1 MKNIKILKENN
12 QSLWIDFISRDLIE
26 SGKLE
31 TLVNERGV
39 TGLTSNPSIFE
50 KAISDNNDYDES
62 IIKLLKSNS
71 NISSSEIF
79 EELSIYD
86 IKKAAELL
94 LNTYENTNCLDG
106 YVSIE
111 VSPKL
116 AYKSKETIDQAIH
129 LNKKIDMPNV
139 MIKVPATDEGIEA
152 IKILTKMGL
161 NINATLM
168 FNQRH
173 YNNVSNAFLEGTKNY
188 SQPRLPFSV
197 ASFFVSRVDTEID
210 NLLEAKDK
218 NHKLLG
224 KIAIANSRLAYITFL
239 KKFPN
244 QNKKPLQKPLWGST
258 STKNPNY
265 SNSLYID
272 KLIAPNTV
280 NTVPLEAIEKFAQNG
295 NPENYN
301 GWNENNI
308 LSKLSDLNEIGI
320 DLNQITEKLQ
330 KSGVK
335 LFADSFDNLLNAIES
350 KIDNIK
356 NSSHIK

>member
-1 MKNIKILKENN
+1 MKNIKTLQENK
-12 QSLWIDFISRDLIE
+12 QSLWIDFISRSLLN

-31 TLVNERGV
+31 TLIKKSGI

-50 KAISDNNDYDES
+50 KAISDSNDYDDD
-62 IIKLLKSNS
+62 ILKLLKSNS
-71 NISSSEIF
+71 RISSYEIF
-79 EELSIYD
+79 EELSICD

-94 LNTYENTNCLDG
+94 LNTYENTNHLDG
-106 YVSIE
+106 YASIE

-116 AYKSKETIDQAIH
+116 AYKTKETIDQALH
-129 LNKKIDMPNV
+129 LNKKINMPNI

-152 IKILTKMGL
+152 IKTLTKMGL

-173 YNNVSNAFLEGTKNY
+173 YDNVSNAFLEGTANY
-188 SQPRLPFSV
+188 SQKLLPFSV
-197 ASFFVSRVDTEID
+197 ASFFVSRVDTKID
-210 NLLEAKDK
+210 NLLETKDK

-280 NTVPLEAIEKFAQNG
+280 NTVPLETIEKFAKTG

-301 GWNENNI
+301 GWDENKI
-308 LSKLSDLNEIGI
+308 LSELSTLNEIGI
-320 DLNQITEKLQ
+320 DLSKITENLQ
-330 KSGVK
+330 VNGVK
-335 LFADSFDNLLNAIES
+335 LFEDSFDNLLNAIAS
-350 KIDNIK
+350 KINKIQTQA
-356 NSSHIK
+356 I

>member
-1 MKNIKILKENN
+1 MKNIKTLQENK
-12 QSLWIDFISRDLIE
+12 QSLWIDFISRSLLN

-31 TLVNERGV
+31 TLIKKSGI

-50 KAISDNNDYDES
+50 KAISDSNDYDDD
-62 IIKLLKSNS
+62 ILKLLKSNS
-71 NISSSEIF
+71 RISSYEIF

-94 LNTYENTNCLDG
+94 LNTYENSNHLDG
-106 YVSIE
+106 YASIE

-116 AYKSKETIDQAIH
+116 AYKTKETIDQALH
-129 LNKKIDMPNV
+129 LNKKINMPNI

-173 YNNVSNAFLEGTKNY
+173 YDNVSNAFLEGTANY
-188 SQPRLPFSV
+188 SQKLLPFSV
-197 ASFFVSRVDTEID
+197 ASFFVSRVDTKID
-210 NLLEAKDK
+210 NLLETKDK

-280 NTVPLEAIEKFAQNG
+280 NTVPLETIEKFAKTG

-301 GWNENNI
+301 GWDENKI
-308 LSKLSDLNEIGI
+308 LSELSTLNEIGI
-320 DLNQITEKLQ
+320 DLSKITENLQ
-330 KSGVK
+330 VNGVK
-335 LFADSFDNLLNAIES
+335 LFEDSFDNLLNAIES
-350 KIDNIK
+350 KINKIQTQA
-356 NSSHIK
+356 I

>member
-1 MKNIKILKENN
+1 MKNIKTLQENK
-12 QSLWIDFISRDLIE
+12 QSLWIDFISRSLLN

-31 TLVNERGV
+31 TLIKKSGI

-50 KAISDNNDYDES
+50 KAISDSNDYDDD
-62 IIKLLKSNS
+62 ILKLLKSNS
-71 NISSSEIF
+71 RISSYEIF

-94 LNTYENTNCLDG
+94 LNTYENTNHLDG
-106 YVSIE
+106 YASIE

-116 AYKSKETIDQAIH
+116 AYKTKETIDQALH
-129 LNKKIDMPNV
+129 LNKKINMPNI

-173 YNNVSNAFLEGTKNY
+173 YDNVSNAFLEGTANY
-188 SQPRLPFSV
+188 SQKLLPFSV
-197 ASFFVSRVDTEID
+197 ASFFVSRVDTKID
-210 NLLEAKDK
+210 NLLETKDK

-280 NTVPLEAIEKFAQNG
+280 NTVPLETIEKFAKTG

-301 GWNENNI
+301 GWNENKI
-308 LSKLSDLNEIGI
+308 LSELSTLNEIGI
-320 DLNQITEKLQ
+320 DLSKITENLQ
-330 KSGVK
+330 VNGVK
-335 LFADSFDNLLNAIES
+335 LFEDSFDNLLNAIAS
-350 KIDNIK
+350 KINKIQTQA
-356 NSSHIK
+356 I

>member
-1 MKNIKILKENN
+1 MKNIKTLQENK
-12 QSLWIDFISRDLIE
+12 QSLWIDFISRSLLN

-31 TLVNERGV
+31 TLIKKSGI

-50 KAISDNNDYDES
+50 KAISDSNDYDDD
-62 IIKLLKSNS
+62 ILKLLKSNS
-71 NISSSEIF
+71 RISSYEIF

-94 LNTYENTNCLDG
+94 LNTYENTNHLDG
-106 YVSIE
+106 YASIE

-116 AYKSKETIDQAIH
+116 AYKTKETIDQALH
-129 LNKKIDMPNV
+129 LNKKINMPNI
-139 MIKVPATDEGIEA
+139 MIKVPATDEGVEA

-173 YNNVSNAFLEGTKNY
+173 YDNVSNAFLEGTANY
-188 SQPRLPFSV
+188 SQKLLPFSV
-197 ASFFVSRVDTEID
+197 ASFFVSRVDTKID
-210 NLLEAKDK
+210 NLLETKDK

-280 NTVPLEAIEKFAQNG
+280 NTVPLETIEKFAKTG

-301 GWNENNI
+301 GWDENKI
-308 LSKLSDLNEIGI
+308 LSELSTLNEIGI
-320 DLNQITEKLQ
+320 DLSKITENLQ
-330 KSGVK
+330 VDGVK
-335 LFADSFDNLLNAIES
+335 LFEDSFDNLLNAIAS
-350 KIDNIK
+350 KINKIQTQA
-356 NSSHIK
+356 I

>member
-1 MKNIKILKENN
+1 MKNIKTLQENK
-12 QSLWIDFISRDLIE
+12 QSLWIDFISRSLLN

-31 TLVNERGV
+31 TLIKKSGI

-50 KAISDNNDYDES
+50 KAISDSNDYDDD
-62 IIKLLKSNS
+62 IRKLLKSNS
-71 NISSSEIF
+71 RVSSYEIF

-94 LNTYENTNCLDG
+94 LNTYENTNHLDG
-106 YVSIE
+106 YASIE

-116 AYKSKETIDQAIH
+116 AYKTKETIDQALH
-129 LNKKIDMPNV
+129 LNKKINMPNI

-173 YNNVSNAFLEGTKNY
+173 YDNVSNAFLEGTANY
-188 SQPRLPFSV
+188 SQKLLPFSV
-197 ASFFVSRVDTEID
+197 ASFFVSRVDTKID
-210 NLLEAKDK
+210 NLLETKDK

-280 NTVPLEAIEKFAQNG
+280 NTVPLETIEKFAKTG

-301 GWNENNI
+301 GWNENKI
-308 LSKLSDLNEIGI
+308 LSELSTLNEIGI
-320 DLNQITEKLQ
+320 DLSKITENYK
-330 KSGVK
+330 
-335 LFADSFDNLLNAIES
+335 
-350 KIDNIK
+350 
-356 NSSHIK
+356 

>member
-1 MKNIKILKENN
+1 MKNIKTLQENK
-12 QSLWIDFISRDLIE
+12 QSLWIDFISRSLLN

-31 TLVNERGV
+31 TLIKKSGI

-50 KAISDNNDYDES
+50 KAISDSNDYDDD
-62 IIKLLKSNS
+62 ILKLLKSNS
-71 NISSSEIF
+71 RISSYEIF

-94 LNTYENTNCLDG
+94 LNTYENTNHLDG
-106 YVSIE
+106 YASIE

-116 AYKSKETIDQAIH
+116 AYKTKETIDQALH
-129 LNKKIDMPNV
+129 LNKKINMPNI
-139 MIKVPATDEGIEA
+139 MIKVPATDEGVEA
-152 IKILTKMGL
+152 IKVLTKMGL

-173 YNNVSNAFLEGTKNY
+173 YDNVSNAFLEGTANY
-188 SQPRLPFSV
+188 SQKLLPFSV
-197 ASFFVSRVDTEID
+197 ASFFVSRVDTKID
-210 NLLEAKDK
+210 NLLETKDK

-280 NTVPLEAIEKFAQNG
+280 NTVPLETIEKFAKTG

-301 GWNENNI
+301 GWDENKI
-308 LSKLSDLNEIGI
+308 LSELSTLNEIGI
-320 DLNQITEKLQ
+320 DLSKITENLQ
-330 KSGVK
+330 VNGVK
-335 LFADSFDNLLNAIES
+335 LFEDSFDNLLNAIES
-350 KIDNIK
+350 KINKIQTQA
-356 NSSHIK
+356 I

>member
-1 MKNIKILKENN
+1 MKNIKTLQENK
-12 QSLWIDFISRDLIE
+12 QSLWIDFISRSLLN

-31 TLVNERGV
+31 TLIKKSGI

-50 KAISDNNDYDES
+50 KAISDSNDYDDD
-62 IIKLLKSNS
+62 ILKLLKSNS
-71 NISSSEIF
+71 RISSYEIF

-94 LNTYENTNCLDG
+94 LNTYENTNHLDG
-106 YVSIE
+106 YASIE

-116 AYKSKETIDQAIH
+116 AYKTKETIDQALH
-129 LNKKIDMPNV
+129 LNKKINMPNI
-139 MIKVPATDEGIEA
+139 MIKVPATDEGVEA

-173 YNNVSNAFLEGTKNY
+173 YDNVSNAFLEGTANY
-188 SQPRLPFSV
+188 SQKLLPFSV

-210 NLLEAKDK
+210 NLLESKDE
-218 NHKLLG
+218 NHNLLG

-280 NTVPLEAIEKFAQNG
+280 NTVPLETIEKFAKTG

-301 GWNENNI
+301 GWDENKI
-308 LSKLSDLNEIGI
+308 LSELSTLNEIGI
-320 DLNQITEKLQ
+320 DLSKITENLQ
-330 KSGVK
+330 VNGVK
-335 LFADSFDNLLNAIES
+335 LFEDSFDNLLNAIAS
-350 KIDNIK
+350 KINKIQTQA
-356 NSSHIK
+356 I

>member
-1 MKNIKILKENN
+1 MKNIKTLQENK
-12 QSLWIDFISRDLIE
+12 QSLWIDFISRNLLN

-31 TLVNERGV
+31 TLIKKSGI

-50 KAISDNNDYDES
+50 KAISDSNDYDDD
-62 IIKLLKSNS
+62 ILKLLKSNS
-71 NISSSEIF
+71 RISSYEIF

-94 LNTYENTNCLDG
+94 LNTYENTNHLDG
-106 YVSIE
+106 YASIE

-116 AYKSKETIDQAIH
+116 AYKTKETIDQALH
-129 LNKKIDMPNV
+129 LNKKINMPNI

-173 YNNVSNAFLEGTKNY
+173 YDNVSNAFLEGTANY
-188 SQPRLPFSV
+188 SQKLLPFSV
-197 ASFFVSRVDTEID
+197 ASFFVSRVDTKID
-210 NLLEAKDK
+210 NLLETKDK

-280 NTVPLEAIEKFAQNG
+280 NTVPLETIEKFAKTG

-301 GWNENNI
+301 GWNENKI
-308 LSKLSDLNEIGI
+308 LSELSTLNEIGI
-320 DLNQITEKLQ
+320 DLSKITENLQ
-330 KSGVK
+330 VNGVK
-335 LFADSFDNLLNAIES
+335 LFEDSFDNLLNAIES
-350 KIDNIK
+350 KINKIQTQA
-356 NSSHIK
+356 I

>member
-1 MKNIKILKENN
+1 MKNIKTLQENK
-12 QSLWIDFISRDLIE
+12 QSLWIDFISRSLLN

-31 TLVNERGV
+31 TLIKKSGI

-50 KAISDNNDYDES
+50 KAISDSNDYDDD
-62 IIKLLKSNS
+62 ILKLLKSNS
-71 NISSSEIF
+71 RISSYEIF

-94 LNTYENTNCLDG
+94 LNTYENTNHLDG
-106 YVSIE
+106 YASIE

-116 AYKSKETIDQAIH
+116 AYKTKETIDQALH
-129 LNKKIDMPNV
+129 LNKKINMPNI

-152 IKILTKMGL
+152 IKTLTKMGL

-173 YNNVSNAFLEGTKNY
+173 YDNVSNAFLEGTANY
-188 SQPRLPFSV
+188 SQKLLPFSV
-197 ASFFVSRVDTEID
+197 ASFFVSRVDTKID
-210 NLLEAKDK
+210 NLLETKDK

-280 NTVPLEAIEKFAQNG
+280 NTVPLETIEKFAKTG

-301 GWNENNI
+301 GWDENKI
-308 LSKLSDLNEIGI
+308 LSELSTLNEIGI
-320 DLNQITEKLQ
+320 DLSKITENLQ
-330 KSGVK
+330 VNGVK
-335 LFADSFDNLLNAIES
+335 LFEDSFDNLLNAIAS
-350 KIDNIK
+350 KINKIQTQA
-356 NSSHIK
+356 I

>member
-1 MKNIKILKENN
+1 MKNIEILKENK
-12 QSLWIDFISRDLIE
+12 QSLWLDFISRDLVQ
-26 SGKLE
+26 SGELE
-31 TLVNERGV
+31 ALIKQRGV

-50 KAISDNNDYDES
+50 KAISDSNDYDKS

-71 NISSSEIF
+71 KISAPEIF
-79 EELSIYD
+79 EELSVYD

-94 LNTYENTNCLDG
+94 LKTYENTNHLDG

-111 VSPKL
+111 VSPKV
-116 AYKSKETIDQAIH
+116 AYKTKETIDQALH
-129 LNKKIDMPNV
+129 LNKKINMPNI
-139 MIKVPATDEGIEA
+139 MIKVPATDEGIKA

-173 YNNVSNAFLEGTKNY
+173 YNNVSNAFLEGVTNY
-188 SQPRLPFSV
+188 SKTLLPFSV

-218 NHKLLG
+218 SHKLLG
-224 KIAIANSRLAYITFL
+224 EIAIANSRLAYITFL

-265 SNSLYID
+265 SNSIYID
-272 KLIAPNTV
+272 KLIAPNTI
-280 NTVPLEAIEKFAQNG
+280 NTVPLETIEKFAKHG

-301 GWNENNI
+301 GWDENKI
-308 LSKLSDLNEIGI
+308 LSKLSDLDKTGI
-320 DLNQITEKLQ
+320 DISQITENLQ
-330 KSGVK
+330 ENGVK
-335 LFADSFDNLLNAIES
+335 LFADSFNNLLNAIKS

-356 NSSHIK
+356 TQTI

>member
-1 MKNIKILKENN
+1 MKNIKTLQENK
-12 QSLWIDFISRDLIE
+12 QSLWIDFISRSLLK

-31 TLVNERGV
+31 TLIKKSGI

-50 KAISDNNDYDES
+50 KAISDSNDYDDD
-62 IIKLLKSNS
+62 ILKLLKSNS
-71 NISSSEIF
+71 RISSYEIF

-94 LNTYENTNCLDG
+94 LNTYENTNHLDG
-106 YVSIE
+106 YASIE

-116 AYKSKETIDQAIH
+116 AYKTKETIDQALH
-129 LNKKIDMPNV
+129 LNKKINMPNI

-152 IKILTKMGL
+152 IKTLTKMGL

-173 YNNVSNAFLEGTKNY
+173 YDNVSNAFLEGTANY
-188 SQPRLPFSV
+188 SQKLLPFSV
-197 ASFFVSRVDTEID
+197 ASFFVSRVDTKID
-210 NLLEAKDK
+210 NLLETKDK

-280 NTVPLEAIEKFAQNG
+280 NTVPLETIEKFAKTG

-301 GWNENNI
+301 GWDEN
-308 LSKLSDLNEIGI
+308 
-320 DLNQITEKLQ
+320 
-330 KSGVK
+330 
-335 LFADSFDNLLNAIES
+335 
-350 KIDNIK
+350 KIWT
-356 NSSHIK
+356 

>member
-1 MKNIKILKENN
+1 MKNIKTLQENK
-12 QSLWIDFISRDLIE
+12 QSLWIDFISRSLLK

-31 TLVNERGV
+31 TLIKKSGI

-50 KAISDNNDYDES
+50 KAISDSNDYDDD
-62 IIKLLKSNS
+62 ILKLLKSNS
-71 NISSSEIF
+71 RISSYEIF

-94 LNTYENTNCLDG
+94 LNTYENTNHLDG
-106 YVSIE
+106 YASIE

-116 AYKSKETIDQAIH
+116 AYKTKETIDQALH
-129 LNKKIDMPNV
+129 LNKKINMPNI
-139 MIKVPATDEGIEA
+139 MIKVPATDEGVEA

-173 YNNVSNAFLEGTKNY
+173 YDNVSNAFLEGTANY
-188 SQPRLPFSV
+188 SQKLLPFSV
-197 ASFFVSRVDTEID
+197 ASFFISRVDTEID
-210 NLLEAKDK
+210 NLLKSKDE
-218 NHKLLG
+218 NHNLLG

-356 NSSHIK
+356 TQAT

>member
-1 MKNIKILKENN
+1 MKNIKTLQENK
-12 QSLWIDFISRDLIE
+12 QSLWIDFISRSLLK

-31 TLVNERGV
+31 TLIKKSGI

-50 KAISDNNDYDES
+50 KAISDSNDYDDD
-62 IIKLLKSNS
+62 ILKLLKSNS
-71 NISSSEIF
+71 RISSYEIF

-94 LNTYENTNCLDG
+94 LNTYENTNHLDG
-106 YVSIE
+106 YASIE

-116 AYKSKETIDQAIH
+116 AYKTKETIDQALH
-129 LNKKIDMPNV
+129 LNKKINMPNI
-139 MIKVPATDEGIEA
+139 MIKVPATDEGVEA

-173 YNNVSNAFLEGTKNY
+173 YDNVSNAFLEGTANY
-188 SQPRLPFSV
+188 SQKLLPFSV
-197 ASFFVSRVDTEID
+197 ASFFVSRVDTKID
-210 NLLEAKDK
+210 NLLETKDK

-280 NTVPLEAIEKFAQNG
+280 NTVPLETIEKFAKTG

-301 GWNENNI
+301 GWDENKI
-308 LSKLSDLNEIGI
+308 LSELSTLNEIGI
-320 DLNQITEKLQ
+320 DLSKITENLQ
-330 KSGVK
+330 VDGVK
-335 LFADSFDNLLNAIES
+335 LFEDSFDNLLNAIES
-350 KIDNIK
+350 KINKIQTQA
-356 NSSHIK
+356 I

>member
-1 MKNIKILKENN
+1 MKNIKTLQENK
-12 QSLWIDFISRDLIE
+12 QSLWIDFISRNLLN

-31 TLVNERGV
+31 TLIKKSGI

-50 KAISDNNDYDES
+50 KAISDSNDYDDD
-62 IIKLLKSNS
+62 ILKLLKSNS
-71 NISSSEIF
+71 RISSYEIF

-94 LNTYENTNCLDG
+94 LNTYENTNHLDG
-106 YVSIE
+106 YASIE

-116 AYKSKETIDQAIH
+116 AYKTKETIDQALH
-129 LNKKIDMPNV
+129 LNKKINMPNI

-173 YNNVSNAFLEGTKNY
+173 YDNVSNAFLEGTANY
-188 SQPRLPFSV
+188 SQKLLPFSV
-197 ASFFVSRVDTEID
+197 ASFFVSRVDTKID
-210 NLLEAKDK
+210 NLLETKDK

-280 NTVPLEAIEKFAQNG
+280 NTVPLETIEKFAKTG

-301 GWNENNI
+301 GWDENKI
-308 LSKLSDLNEIGI
+308 LSELSTLNEIGI
-320 DLNQITEKLQ
+320 DLSKITENLQ
-330 KSGVK
+330 VNGVK
-335 LFADSFDNLLNAIES
+335 LFEDSFDNLLNAIAS
-350 KIDNIK
+350 KINKIQTQA
-356 NSSHIK
+356 I

>member
-1 MKNIKILKENN
+1 MENIGILKENK
-12 QSLWIDFISRDLIE
+12 QSLWLDFISRDLIQ

-31 TLVNERGV
+31 ALIKQRGV

-50 KAISDNNDYDES
+50 KAISDSNDYDKS

-71 NISSSEIF
+71 KISAPEIF
-79 EELSIYD
+79 EELSVYD

-94 LNTYENTNCLDG
+94 LKTYENTNHLDG

-116 AYKSKETIDQAIH
+116 AYKTKETIDQALH
-129 LNKKIDMPNV
+129 LNKKINMPNI

-173 YNNVSNAFLEGTKNY
+173 YNNVSNAFLEGVTNY
-188 SQPRLPFSV
+188 SKTLLPFSV

-210 NLLEAKDK
+210 HLLEAKNK
-218 NHKLLG
+218 SHRLLG
-224 KIAIANSRLAYITFL
+224 EIAIANSRLAYITFL

-265 SNSLYID
+265 SNSIYID
-272 KLIAPNTV
+272 KLIAPNTI
-280 NTVPLEAIEKFAQNG
+280 NTVPLETIEKFAKHG

-301 GWNENNI
+301 GWDENKI
-308 LSKLSDLNEIGI
+308 LSKLSDLDQTGI
-320 DLNQITEKLQ
+320 DLSQITEDLQ
-330 KSGVK
+330 KNGVK

-350 KIDNIK
+350 KVNNIK
-356 NSSHIK
+356 TQST

>member
-1 MKNIKILKENN
+1 MKNIKTLQENK
-12 QSLWIDFISRDLIE
+12 QSLWIDFISRNLLN

-31 TLVNERGV
+31 TLIKKRGI

-50 KAISDNNDYDES
+50 KAISDSNDYDDD
-62 IIKLLKSNS
+62 ILKLLKSNS
-71 NISSSEIF
+71 RISSYEIF

-94 LNTYENTNCLDG
+94 LNTYENTNHLDG
-106 YVSIE
+106 YASIE

-116 AYKSKETIDQAIH
+116 AYKTKETIDQALH
-129 LNKKIDMPNV
+129 LNKKINMPNI

-173 YNNVSNAFLEGTKNY
+173 YDNVSNAFLEGTANY
-188 SQPRLPFSV
+188 SQKLLPFSV
-197 ASFFVSRVDTEID
+197 ASFFVSRVDTKID
-210 NLLEAKDK
+210 NLLETKDK

-280 NTVPLEAIEKFAQNG
+280 NTVPLETIEKFAKTG

-301 GWNENNI
+301 GWNENKI
-308 LSKLSDLNEIGI
+308 LSELSTLNEIGI
-320 DLNQITEKLQ
+320 DLSKITENLQ
-330 KSGVK
+330 VNGVK
-335 LFADSFDNLLNAIES
+335 LFEDSFDNLLNAIES
-350 KIDNIK
+350 KINKIQTQA
-356 NSSHIK
+356 I

>member
-1 MKNIKILKENN
+1 MKNIKTLQENK
-12 QSLWIDFISRDLIE
+12 QSLWIDFISRSLLK
-26 SGKLE
+26 SGKLK
-31 TLVNERGV
+31 TLIKTRGI

-50 KAISDNNDYDES
+50 KAISDSNDYDHD
-62 IIKLLKSNS
+62 ILKLLKSNS
-71 NISSSEIF
+71 KISSYKIF

-94 LNTYENTNCLDG
+94 LNTYENTNYLDG

-116 AYKSKETIDQAIH
+116 AYKTKETIDQALH
-129 LNKKIDMPNV
+129 LNKKINMPNI

-173 YNNVSNAFLEGTKNY
+173 YDNVSNAFLEGTTNY
-188 SQPRLPFSV
+188 SQKLLPFSV

-210 NLLEAKDK
+210 SLLETKDK

-272 KLIAPNTV
+272 KLIAPNTI
-280 NTVPLEAIEKFAQNG
+280 NTVPLDTIEKFVKTG

-301 GWNENNI
+301 GWDENKI
-308 LSKLSDLNEIGI
+308 LSELSTLNEIGI
-320 DLNQITEKLQ
+320 DLSKITENLQ
-330 KSGVK
+330 ENGVK
-335 LFADSFDNLLNAIES
+335 LFEISFDNLLNAIES
-350 KIDNIK
+350 KINKIQTEA
-356 NSSHIK
+356 I

>member
-1 MKNIKILKENN
+1 MKNIEILKENK
-12 QSLWIDFISRDLIE
+12 QSLWLDFISRDLVQ
-26 SGKLE
+26 SGELE
-31 TLVNERGV
+31 ALIKQRGV

-50 KAISDNNDYDES
+50 KAISDSNDYDKS

-71 NISSSEIF
+71 KISAPEIF
-79 EELSIYD
+79 EELSVYD

-94 LNTYENTNCLDG
+94 LKTYENTNHLDG

-111 VSPKL
+111 VSPKV
-116 AYKSKETIDQAIH
+116 AYKTKETIDQALH
-129 LNKKIDMPNV
+129 LNKKINMPNI
-139 MIKVPATDEGIEA
+139 MIKVPATDEGIKA

-173 YNNVSNAFLEGTKNY
+173 YNNVSNAFLEGVTNY
-188 SQPRLPFSV
+188 SKTLLPFSV

-218 NHKLLG
+218 SHKLLG
-224 KIAIANSRLAYITFL
+224 EIAIANSRLAYITFL

-265 SNSLYID
+265 SNSIYID
-272 KLIAPNTV
+272 KLIAPNTI
-280 NTVPLEAIEKFAQNG
+280 NTVPLETIEKFAKHG

-301 GWNENNI
+301 GWDENKI
-308 LSKLSDLNEIGI
+308 LSKLSDLDKTGI
-320 DLNQITEKLQ
+320 DISQITEKLQ
-330 KSGVK
+330 ENGVK
-335 LFADSFDNLLNAIES
+335 LFADSFNNLLNAIKS

-356 NSSHIK
+356 TQTI

>member
-1 MKNIKILKENN
+1 MKNIKTLQENK
-12 QSLWIDFISRDLIE
+12 QSLWIDFISRSLLN

-31 TLVNERGV
+31 TLIKKSGI

-50 KAISDNNDYDES
+50 KAISDSNDYDDD
-62 IIKLLKSNS
+62 ILKLLKSNS
-71 NISSSEIF
+71 RISSYEIF

-94 LNTYENTNCLDG
+94 LNTYENTNHLDG
-106 YVSIE
+106 YASIE

-116 AYKSKETIDQAIH
+116 AYKTKETIDQALH
-129 LNKKIDMPNV
+129 LNKKINMPNI

-152 IKILTKMGL
+152 IKTLTKMGL

-173 YNNVSNAFLEGTKNY
+173 YDNVSNAFLEGTANY
-188 SQPRLPFSV
+188 SQKLLPFSV
-197 ASFFVSRVDTEID
+197 ASFFVSRVDTKID
-210 NLLEAKDK
+210 NLLETKDK

-280 NTVPLEAIEKFAQNG
+280 NTVPLETIEKFAKTG

-301 GWNENNI
+301 GWDENKI
-308 LSKLSDLNEIGI
+308 LSELSTLNEIGI
-320 DLNQITEKLQ
+320 DLSKITENLQ
-330 KSGVK
+330 VDGVK
-335 LFADSFDNLLNAIES
+335 LFEDSFDNLLNAIAS
-350 KIDNIK
+350 KINKIQTQA
-356 NSSHIK
+356 I

>member
-1 MKNIKILKENN
+1 MKNIKTLQENK
-12 QSLWIDFISRDLIE
+12 QSLWIDFISRSLLK

-31 TLVNERGV
+31 TLIKKSGI

-50 KAISDNNDYDES
+50 KAISDSNDYDDD
-62 IIKLLKSNS
+62 ILKLLKSNS
-71 NISSSEIF
+71 RISSYEIF

-94 LNTYENTNCLDG
+94 LNTYENTNHLDG
-106 YVSIE
+106 YASIE

-116 AYKSKETIDQAIH
+116 AYKTKETIDQALH
-129 LNKKIDMPNV
+129 LNKKINMPNI
-139 MIKVPATDEGIEA
+139 MIKVPATDEGVEA

-173 YNNVSNAFLEGTKNY
+173 YDNVSNAFLEGTANY
-188 SQPRLPFSV
+188 SQKLLPFSV
-197 ASFFVSRVDTEID
+197 ASFFISRVDTEID
-210 NLLEAKDK
+210 NLLKSKDE
-218 NHKLLG
+218 NHNLLG

-280 NTVPLEAIEKFAQNG
+280 NTVPLDTIEKFVKTG

-301 GWNENNI
+301 GWDENKI
-308 LSKLSDLNEIGI
+308 LSELSTLNEIGI
-320 DLNQITEKLQ
+320 DLSKITENLQ
-330 KSGVK
+330 VDGVK
-335 LFADSFDNLLNAIES
+335 LFEDSFDNLLNAIAS
-350 KIDNIK
+350 KINKIQTQA
-356 NSSHIK
+356 I

>member
-1 MKNIKILKENN
+1 MKNIKTLQENK
-12 QSLWIDFISRDLIE
+12 QSLWIDFISRSLLK

-31 TLVNERGV
+31 TLIKKSGI

-50 KAISDNNDYDES
+50 KAISDSNDYDDD
-62 IIKLLKSNS
+62 ILKLLKSNS
-71 NISSSEIF
+71 TISSYEIF

-94 LNTYENTNCLDG
+94 LNTYENTNYLDG
-106 YVSIE
+106 YASIE

-116 AYKSKETIDQAIH
+116 AYKTKETIDQALH
-129 LNKKIDMPNV
+129 LNKKINMPNI
-139 MIKVPATDEGIEA
+139 MIKVPATDEGVEA

-173 YNNVSNAFLEGTKNY
+173 YDNVSNAFLEGTANY
-188 SQPRLPFSV
+188 SQKLLPFSV

-210 NLLEAKDK
+210 NLLESKDE
-218 NHKLLG
+218 NHNLLG

-280 NTVPLEAIEKFAQNG
+280 NTVPLDTIEKFVKTG

-301 GWNENNI
+301 GWDENKI
-308 LSKLSDLNEIGI
+308 LSELSTLNKIGI
-320 DLNQITEKLQ
+320 DLSKITENLQ
-330 KSGVK
+330 GNGVK
-335 LFADSFDNLLNAIES
+335 LFEDSFDNLLNAIES
-350 KIDNIK
+350 KINKIQTQA
-356 NSSHIK
+356 I

>member
-1 MKNIKILKENN
+1 MKNIKTLQENK
-12 QSLWIDFISRDLIE
+12 QSLWIDFISRNLLN

-31 TLVNERGV
+31 TLIKKSGI

-50 KAISDNNDYDES
+50 KAISDSNDYDDD
-62 IIKLLKSNS
+62 ILKLLKSNS
-71 NISSSEIF
+71 RISSYEIF

-94 LNTYENTNCLDG
+94 LNTYENTNHLDG
-106 YVSIE
+106 YASIE

-116 AYKSKETIDQAIH
+116 AYKTKETIDQALH
-129 LNKKIDMPNV
+129 LNKKINMPNI

-173 YNNVSNAFLEGTKNY
+173 YDNVSNAFLEGTANY
-188 SQPRLPFSV
+188 SQKLLPFSV
-197 ASFFVSRVDTEID
+197 ASFFVSRVDTKID
-210 NLLEAKDK
+210 NLLETKDK

-280 NTVPLEAIEKFAQNG
+280 NTVPLETIEKFAKTG

-301 GWNENNI
+301 GWDENKI
-308 LSKLSDLNEIGI
+308 LSELSTLNEIGI
-320 DLNQITEKLQ
+320 DLSKITENLQ
-330 KSGVK
+330 VNGVK
-335 LFADSFDNLLNAIES
+335 LFEDSFDNLLNAIES
-350 KIDNIK
+350 KINKIQTQA
-356 NSSHIK
+356 I

>member
-1 MKNIKILKENN
+1 MKNIKTLQENK
-12 QSLWIDFISRDLIE
+12 QSLWIDFISRSLLN

-31 TLVNERGV
+31 TLIKKSGI

-50 KAISDNNDYDES
+50 KAISDSNDYDDD
-62 IIKLLKSNS
+62 ILKLLKSNS
-71 NISSSEIF
+71 RISSYEIF

-94 LNTYENTNCLDG
+94 LNTYENTNHLDG
-106 YVSIE
+106 YASIE

-116 AYKSKETIDQAIH
+116 AYKTKETIDQALH
-129 LNKKIDMPNV
+129 LNKKINMPNI

-152 IKILTKMGL
+152 IKPLTKMGL

-173 YNNVSNAFLEGTKNY
+173 YDNVSNAFLEGTANY
-188 SQPRLPFSV
+188 SQKLLPFSV

-210 NLLEAKDK
+210 NLLESKDE
-218 NHKLLG
+218 NHNLLG

-280 NTVPLEAIEKFAQNG
+280 NTVPLETIEKFAKTG

-301 GWNENNI
+301 GWDENKI
-308 LSKLSDLNEIGI
+308 LSELSTLNEIGI
-320 DLNQITEKLQ
+320 DLSKITENLQ
-330 KSGVK
+330 VNGVK
-335 LFADSFDNLLNAIES
+335 LFEDSFDNLLNAIAS
-350 KIDNIK
+350 KINKIQTQA
-356 NSSHIK
+356 I

>member
-1 MKNIKILKENN
+1 MKNIKTLQENK
-12 QSLWIDFISRDLIE
+12 QSLWIDFISRSLLN

-31 TLVNERGV
+31 TLIKKSGI

-50 KAISDNNDYDES
+50 KAISDSNDYDDD
-62 IIKLLKSNS
+62 ILKLLKSNS
-71 NISSSEIF
+71 RISSYEIF

-94 LNTYENTNCLDG
+94 LNTYENTNHLDG
-106 YVSIE
+106 YASIE

-116 AYKSKETIDQAIH
+116 AYKTKETIDQALH
-129 LNKKIDMPNV
+129 LNKKINMPNI
-139 MIKVPATDEGIEA
+139 MIKVPATDEGVEA

-173 YNNVSNAFLEGTKNY
+173 YDNVSNAFLEGTANY
-188 SQPRLPFSV
+188 SQKLLPFSV
-197 ASFFVSRVDTEID
+197 ASFFVSRVDTKID
-210 NLLEAKDK
+210 NLLETKDK

-280 NTVPLEAIEKFAQNG
+280 NTVPLETIEKFAKTG

-301 GWNENNI
+301 GWDENKI
-308 LSKLSDLNEIGI
+308 LSELSTLNEIGI
-320 DLNQITEKLQ
+320 DLSKITENLQ
-330 KSGVK
+330 VNGVK
-335 LFADSFDNLLNAIES
+335 LFEDSFDNLLNAIAS
-350 KIDNIK
+350 KINKIQTQA
-356 NSSHIK
+356 I

>member
-1 MKNIKILKENN
+1 MKNIETVHKNK
-12 QSLWIDFISRDLIE
+12 QSLWIDFISKNLIE

-31 TLVNERGV
+31 TLINKNGI

-50 KAISDNNDYDES
+50 KAISDSNDYDED
-62 IIKLLKSNS
+62 IKKLLKSNS
-71 NISSSEIF
+71 KISSYEIF

-94 LNTYENTNCLDG
+94 LNTYENSNHLDG

-116 AYKSKETIDQAIH
+116 AYKSKETIDQAIV
-129 LNKKIDMPNV
+129 LNKKINMPNI

-152 IKILTKMGL
+152 IKILTNMGL

-173 YNNVSNAFLEGTKNY
+173 YNNVATAFLEGTKNY
-188 SQPRLPFSV
+188 SQKLLPFSV

-210 NLLEAKDK
+210 KLLVDKDK

-224 KIAIANSRLAYITFL
+224 KTAIINSRLAYITFL

-258 STKNPNY
+258 GTKNPNY
-265 SNSLYID
+265 SDSVYID

-280 NTVPLEAIEKFAQNG
+280 NTVPLDTIEKFAKKG
-295 NPENYN
+295 KPENYN
-301 GWNENNI
+301 GWNEKEI
-308 LSKLSDLNEIGI
+308 LSQLSDLNKMGI
-320 DLNQITEKLQ
+320 DLNQITENLQ
-330 KSGVK
+330 TKGVQ
-335 LFADSFDNLLNAIES
+335 LFVDSFDNLINSIKS
-350 KIDNIK
+350 KIINIQTQ
-356 NSSHIK
+356 SI

>member
-1 MKNIKILKENN
+1 MKNIKTLQENK
-12 QSLWIDFISRDLIE
+12 QSLWIDFISRSLLN

-31 TLVNERGV
+31 TLIKKSGI

-50 KAISDNNDYDES
+50 KAISDSNDYDDD
-62 IIKLLKSNS
+62 ILKLLKSNS
-71 NISSSEIF
+71 RISSYEIF

-94 LNTYENTNCLDG
+94 LNTYENTNHLDG
-106 YVSIE
+106 YASIE

-116 AYKSKETIDQAIH
+116 AYKTKETIDQALH
-129 LNKKIDMPNV
+129 LNKKINMPNI

-173 YNNVSNAFLEGTKNY
+173 YDNVSNAFLEGTANY
-188 SQPRLPFSV
+188 SQKLLPFSV

-210 NLLEAKDK
+210 NLLESKDE
-218 NHKLLG
+218 NHNLLG

-280 NTVPLEAIEKFAQNG
+280 NTVPLETIEKFAKTG

-301 GWNENNI
+301 GWDENKI
-308 LSKLSDLNEIGI
+308 LSELSTLNEIGI
-320 DLNQITEKLQ
+320 DLSKITENLQ
-330 KSGVK
+330 VNGVK
-335 LFADSFDNLLNAIES
+335 LFEDSFDNLLNAIAS
-350 KIDNIK
+350 KINKIQTQA
-356 NSSHIK
+356 I

>member
-1 MKNIKILKENN
+1 MKNIKTLQENK
-12 QSLWIDFISRDLIE
+12 QSLWIDFISRSLLN

-31 TLVNERGV
+31 TLIKKSGI

-50 KAISDNNDYDES
+50 KAISDSNDYDDD
-62 IIKLLKSNS
+62 ILKLLKSNS
-71 NISSSEIF
+71 RISSYEIF

-94 LNTYENTNCLDG
+94 LNTYENTNHLDG
-106 YVSIE
+106 YASIE

-116 AYKSKETIDQAIH
+116 AYKTKETIDQALH
-129 LNKKIDMPNV
+129 LNKKINMPNI
-139 MIKVPATDEGIEA
+139 MIKVPATDEGVEA

-173 YNNVSNAFLEGTKNY
+173 YDNVSNAFLEGTANY
-188 SQPRLPFSV
+188 SQKLLPFSV
-197 ASFFVSRVDTEID
+197 ASFFVSRVDTKID
-210 NLLEAKDK
+210 NLLETKDK

-280 NTVPLEAIEKFAQNG
+280 NTVPLETIEKFAKTG

-301 GWNENNI
+301 GWDENKI
-308 LSKLSDLNEIGI
+308 LSELSTLNEIGI
-320 DLNQITEKLQ
+320 DL
-330 KSGVK
+330 
-335 LFADSFDNLLNAIES
+335 S
-350 KIDNIK
+350 KIT
-356 NSSHIK
+356 

>member
-1 MKNIKILKENN
+1 MKNIKTLQENK
-12 QSLWIDFISRDLIE
+12 QSLWIDFISRSLLK

-31 TLVNERGV
+31 TLIKKSGI

-50 KAISDNNDYDES
+50 KAISDSNDYDDD
-62 IIKLLKSNS
+62 ILKLLKSNS
-71 NISSSEIF
+71 RISSYEIF

-94 LNTYENTNCLDG
+94 LNTYENTNHLDG
-106 YVSIE
+106 YASIE

-116 AYKSKETIDQAIH
+116 AYKTKETIDQALH
-129 LNKKIDMPNV
+129 LNKKINMPNI

-173 YNNVSNAFLEGTKNY
+173 YDNVSNAFLEGTANY
-188 SQPRLPFSV
+188 YQKLLPFSV
-197 ASFFVSRVDTEID
+197 ASFFISRVDTEID
-210 NLLEAKDK
+210 NLLESKDE
-218 NHKLLG
+218 NHNLLG

-280 NTVPLEAIEKFAQNG
+280 NTVPLETIEKFAKTG

-301 GWNENNI
+301 GWDENKI
-308 LSKLSDLNEIGI
+308 LSELSTLNEIGI
-320 DLNQITEKLQ
+320 DLSKITENLQ
-330 KSGVK
+330 VNGVK
-335 LFADSFDNLLNAIES
+335 LFEDSFDNLLNAIAS
-350 KIDNIK
+350 KINKIQTQA
-356 NSSHIK
+356 I